1 MPIQSVLSKT
11 YYYGSRYRDLPI
23 VIYRT
28 VIYNWLQL
36 PLVELSVCTI
46 SMACLIKPD
55 IYPTIQLRNLKNR
68 IERKGEGRKLKI
80 KESIRKEKKK
90 RRKEGNGI
98 LDKANFC
105 WQQWNKK
112 YMRQWSFFSFK
123 EWKFYCT
130 FVGNKANLINNI
142 NEILCKLFKML
153 KDF

>member
-1 MPIQSVLSKT
+1 MPIQSVFSKT

-68 IERKGEGRKLKI
+68 IEKKGEGKKLKI

-90 RRKEGNGI
+90 KNETEYRQSEFLLTSNGI
-98 LDKANFC
+98 KNIRDSDRSSASKN
-105 WQQWNKK
+105 
-112 YMRQWSFFSFK
+112 
-123 EWKFYCT
+123 EKFYCT
-130 FVGNKANLINNI
+130 FVGNKANLINN
-142 NEILCKLFKML
+142 EWSFMQT
-153 KDF
+153 F

>member
-11 YYYGSRYRDLPI
+11 YYYGFRYRDLPI

-36 PLVELSVCTI
+36 PLVEPSVCTI

-68 IERKGEGRKLKI
+68 IEKKGEGRKLKI

-90 RRKEGNGI
+90 KKETEYQTKRISADSSEIKNIRDGDRPSASKNE
-98 LDKANFC
+98 NFIA
-105 WQQWNKK
+105 
-112 YMRQWSFFSFK
+112 R
-123 EWKFYCT
+123 
-130 FVGNKANLINNI
+130 LL
-142 NEILCKLFKML
+142 EIKRIW
-153 KDF
+153 